1 MSSINLAFGF
11 PKEAEKAKAERWPV
25 LIPVG
30 TMEYHSE
37 HCAYGCDSLV
47 SIGTI
52 NRVAEK
58 INAVVLPPIWYG
70 VASFAVAGPEKNT
83 IHVDCDTFEAYIY
96 SILKS
101 LIYGG
106 WRNIYMI
113 ISHQT
118 EDYNP
123 MQLACMKAARKL
135 IFEYLEDVRGKG
147 WWGSNDMKE
156 FYDSLDAQDNPWNWI
171 HTIGALPGKDGRMP
185 DGDHAGKHECSVLK
199 ALYLEAVKEERIKE
213 SKEWFAQSAKEMSVE
228 FGEKEVNIRVESIV
242 DYITKQ
248 MSK

>member
-47 SIGTI
+47 SIGLVE
-52 NRVAEK
+52 RLAQK
-58 INAVVLPPIWYG
+58 IDAVVMPPIWYG
-70 VASFAVAGPEKNT
+70 VASYAVAGPEKNT
-83 IHVDCDTFEAYIY
+83 IHVDCDTFESYMY
-96 SILKS
+96 SILKT

-106 WRNIYMI
+106 WRNIYMV

-135 IFEYLEDVRGKG
+135 IFEYLEDGRGKG
-147 WWGSNDMKE
+147 WWGSNEMKQ
-156 FYDSLDAQDNPWNWI
+156 FYDSLDSDDNPWNWI
-171 HTIGALPGKDGRMP
+171 KTLAGVPEAK
-185 DGDHAGKHECSVLK
+185 GDHAGMYECSILK
-199 ALYLEAVKEERIKE
+199 SLYPEAVKEERIADA
-213 SKEWFAQSAKEMSVE
+213 KEWFTETA
-228 FGEKEVNIRVESIV
+228 
-242 DYITKQ
+242 KQ
-248 MSK
+248 MSEEIGEEQIQIRIDSFLKEISR